1 MATRRGDTLIFP
13 KPPVIAAHA
22 CIGGKKEGEGP
33 LAACFDEL
41 SADNFFGQS
50 NWEAAEKEMA
60 LRAAK
65 KRAKARWRQSSMSC
79 TVTTASGRPAGRPLK
94 RSCNYRR
101 RGSA

>member
-22 CIGGKKEGEGP
+22 CIGGK
-33 LAACFDEL
+33 
-41 SADNFFGQS
+41 
-50 NWEAAEKEMA
+50 
-60 LRAAK
+60 R
-65 KRAKARWRQSSMSC
+65 RAKAHWRQSLMSC

>member
-22 CIGGKKEGEGP
+22 CVGGKKEGESP
-33 LAACFDEL
+33 LA
-41 SADNFFGQS
+41 
-50 NWEAAEKEMA
+50 
-60 LRAAK
+60 
-65 KRAKARWRQSSMSC
+65 QSSMSC

-94 RSCNYRR
+94 RSCNCRR